1 MRGRHQPHLTLASLL
16 EFDLE
21 AVRAAVADLPEQTPL
36 PVRIEGLGM
45 FRRSRCW
52 LAPVASETLLALQCE
67 TAEAVRRTGALLHR
81 NYEPGTWMPHVT
93 LAPRLHLEQL
103 ATVAKHT
110 FDVLPL
116 DAVLDRTALIDT
128 RIAQTLGLKPGLAQ
142 IMLVALVAVAIT
154 ASFRSVGTLLVVGML
169 LAPVVA
175 AKAWVNRI
183 PAIMAVASGIGIL
196 SVAGGLLISWYAQT
210 AAGPSISCLA
220 IGLAG
225 ISALMRRM
233 LTRSPKSHAIT
244 DNELPLQR
252 ESAK

>member
-1 MRGRHQPHLTLASLL
+1 MALSVCLLMDRRSDRAVRELWTRLEQAGITTLLSHTHGRHQPHLTLASLL

-103 ATVAKHT
+103 ATVAKNT

-128 RIAQTLGLKPGLAQ
+128 RTGEVYPVRPPLA
-142 IMLVALVAVAIT
+142 
-154 ASFRSVGTLLVVGML
+154 
-169 LAPVVA
+169 
-175 AKAWVNRI
+175 
-183 PAIMAVASGIGIL
+183 
-196 SVAGGLLISWYAQT
+196 
-210 AAGPSISCLA
+210 
-220 IGLAG
+220 
-225 ISALMRRM
+225 
-233 LTRSPKSHAIT
+233 
-244 DNELPLQR
+244 
-252 ESAK
+252 